1 MRLLRRSPAAAVLLV
16 LTLALGLGA
25 CGDALSEDELRTQA
39 TAICARAAAATDRVA
54 VPTRPSD
61 GRAFLAEGV
70 AQLRAAVRGLQAL
83 KAPDEL
89 RERYDRAVE
98 LAADEVALIARHER
112 AIADGDDVIATFRRL
127 DAELEPLIR
136 QEDAYWRAL
145 RIPACVR
152 R

>member
-1 MRLLRRSPAAAVLLV
+1 MRLPRRSPAAAAL
-16 LTLALGLGA
+16 LTLALALGA

-39 TAICARAAAATDRVA
+39 TAICVRAAAATDRIA
-54 VPTRPSD
+54 VPARPSE
-61 GRAFLAEGV
+61 GGAFLAEGV
-70 AQLRAAVRGLQAL
+70 EQLRAAVRQLQAL

-98 LAADEVALIARHER
+98 LAAEEVALIARHER

-136 QEDAYWRAL
+136 QQDAYWRGL
-145 RIPACVR
+145 GIPACVR

>member
-1 MRLLRRSPAAAVLLV
+1 MRLPRRSPAAAALLV
-16 LTLALGLGA
+16 LTLGLGLGA
-25 CGDALSEDELRTQA
+25 CGDALSEEELRTQA
-39 TAICARAAAATDRVA
+39 TAICARAAAATDRIA

-61 GRAFLAEGV
+61 GAAFLAEGV
-70 AQLRAAVRGLQAL
+70 AELRTAVRRLQAL
-83 KAPDEL
+83 KAPGEL

-98 LAADEVALIARHER
+98 LAAEEVALIARHER

-136 QEDAYWRAL
+136 QEDAYWRGL
-145 RIPACVR
+145 GIPACVR